1 MGKRLGR
8 SVVLPDDILHGLLA
22 RNVLFG
28 TFEPD
33 VSYLYSRGLK
43 KRALFQPYRM
53 NEYRTSPKGMKKGSR
68 LQFTLFFLKR
78 HHPPGSISEIS
89 VSGTFSP
96 AAAATPILKTGH
108 SSAVVWG

>member
-8 SVVLPDDILHGLLA
+8 SVVLPDDILHSLLA

-43 KRALFQPYRM
+43 KSALFQPY
-53 NEYRTSPKGMKKGSR
+53 
-68 LQFTLFFLKR
+68 
-78 HHPPGSISEIS
+78 SE
-89 VSGTFSP
+89 
-96 AAAATPILKTGH
+96 
-108 SSAVVWG
+108 